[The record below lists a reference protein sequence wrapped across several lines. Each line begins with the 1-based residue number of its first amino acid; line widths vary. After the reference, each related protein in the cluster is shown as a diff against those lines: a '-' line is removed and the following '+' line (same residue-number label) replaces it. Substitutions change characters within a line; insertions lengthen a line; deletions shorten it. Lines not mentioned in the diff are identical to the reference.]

1 MLLPDYHTVKVE
13 QNERLRDA
21 EVSNLARAVAA
32 RQRLAQ
38 PRPVFRS
45 RTLRVLLGRVFTS
58 TPSA

>member
-13 QNERLRDA
+13 QNERLREA
-21 EVSNLARAVAA
+21 EVLNLVRANAA

-45 RTLRVLLGRVFTS
+45 RTLRALLGRLFTS
-58 TPSA
+58 APSA